1 MKKGLIRIRN
11 SSNGIIN
18 PIIWNKLL
26 NRKGMTNQ
34 YKSKYLT
41 IIVILAPQSIAQA
54 DIFCESA
61 PILRG

>member
-1 MKKGLIRIRN
+1 MRS

-18 PIIWNKLL
+18 PIISKILL
-26 NRKGMTNQ
+26 NRMGMTKQ

-41 IIVILAPQSIAQA
+41 RIVIWAPQSIALA